1 MTRRRLL
8 VAFASVALLIGVVGV
23 VQAQP
28 TLASWTRSTY
38 ANATMTSG
46 VVYPVTSM
54 SCSAPS
60 GLIATSITVN
70 WTQPQITGN
79 GLVPTSYTLSWTGSA
94 GTGQTTVAGLSAVI
108 PAAGLGIGSL
118 TVVVYANVGTWQ
130 SPVSTVFKTV
140 NTIAVLSVIVSWTCS

>member
-8 VAFASVALLIGVVGV
+8 LAFASVALLIGVVGV

-28 TLASWTRSTY
+28 TLASWTRSNFHNSTIS
-38 ANATMTSG
+38 TG

-60 GLIATSITVN
+60 GLIATSITIN
-70 WTQPQITGN
+70 WAQPQTTGN

-94 GTGQTTVAGLSAVI
+94 GTGQTTVAGLSGVI

-118 TVVVYANVGTWQ
+118 TVVVYANVGSWQ

-140 NTIAVLSVIVSWTCS
+140 STIAVFGVIVSWTCA